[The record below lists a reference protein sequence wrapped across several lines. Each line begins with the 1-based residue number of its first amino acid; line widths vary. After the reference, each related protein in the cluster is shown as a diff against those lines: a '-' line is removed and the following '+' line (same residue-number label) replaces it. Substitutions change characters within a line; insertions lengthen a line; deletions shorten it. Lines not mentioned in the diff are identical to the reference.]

1 MPTRISVE
9 SSRRC
14 FAERRTSEGA
24 MTKLRGIVDLHSH
37 LVPGVDDGAADLD
50 QAIEGLGQLLKAGVS
65 TAVLTPHL
73 QASLTLESA
82 ELQTRL
88 DEVDRARSRLYE
100 AWSATNGDDL
110 RLLEGFEIALD
121 RPDVRLED
129 PRLRLAGTDYVLV
142 EWPGMRLPHEDAS
155 VRVLARLVEEGWR
168 PILAHPER
176 YGGMADALWVIDA
189 WRDVGVHL
197 QINVGSVIGA
207 HGRVPQ
213 EIAFKLLHES
223 KADLMASDYHGWPV
237 RPPGLLDVADWFS
250 QRSQEAVFEMLM
262 VTNPRRLIE
271 GRNLEEVPELPEEPG
286 LVERMRRRW
295 LSRIRR
301 ST

>member
-1 MPTRISVE
+1 MTR
-9 SSRRC
+9 
-14 FAERRTSEGA
+14 
-24 MTKLRGIVDLHSH
+24 LQGIIDLHSH

-50 QAIEGLGQLLKAGVS
+50 QALEGLGQLQKAGVA

-73 QASLTLESA
+73 QASLTLEPA
-82 ELQTRL
+82 DLQARL
-88 DEVDRARSRLYE
+88 AEVDDARHRLQE
-100 AWSATNGDDL
+100 EWAGAGEGTLS
-110 RLLEGFEIALD
+110 LLGGYEIALD
-121 RPDVRLED
+121 RPDVRLDD

-142 EWPGMRLPHEDAS
+142 EWPGMRLPHGDAS
-155 VRVLARLVEEGWR
+155 VRVLARLVEEGWQ

-213 EIAFKLLHES
+213 QIAFKLLHES

-237 RPPGLLDVADWFS
+237 RPPGLLEVADWFS
-250 QRSQEAVFEMLM
+250 QRSQEGLFDTLM
-262 VTNPRRLIE
+262 VTNPRRVIE
-271 GRNLEEVPELPEEPG
+271 GRNLDEVPELPEEPG

-295 LSRIRR
+295 LNQIRR